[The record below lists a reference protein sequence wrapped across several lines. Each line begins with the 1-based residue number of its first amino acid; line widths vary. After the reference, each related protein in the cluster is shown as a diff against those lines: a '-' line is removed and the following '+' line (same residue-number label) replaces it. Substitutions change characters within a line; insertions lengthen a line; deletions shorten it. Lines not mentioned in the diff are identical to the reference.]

1 MQAVLGHSLGSET
14 LYTYRSDPSRTFGAL
29 THVIAPSLLGPIER
43 AGRGVTLS
51 RQSPPEFMRCDVEG
65 A

>member
-1 MQAVLGHSLGSET
+1 MQAVLGHSLGRET

-29 THVIAPSLLGPIER
+29 DVIGAEPPRGPIER

-51 RQSPPEFMRCDVEG
+51 RQSPARNH
-65 A
+65 ALLQ